1 MSEEIKEKIYK
12 LLTESKD
19 GIIINIYVKPG
30 SDREALVLE
39 GDELV
44 FYTTEIPEK
53 GRANAALIRF
63 LSRAVGLPVSKID
76 IIYGLRDRTKRVLVK
91 DINIE
96 QLVDKLA
103 SVISK

>member
-12 LLTESKD
+12 LVTESKD
-19 GIIINIYVKPG
+19 GVIINLYVKPG
-30 SDREALVLE
+30 SNREALVLE

-63 LSRAVGLPVSKID
+63 LSKSVGLPISKID
-76 IIYGLRDRTKRVLVK
+76 IIYGVRDRTKRVLIE
-91 DINIE
+91 DIGVE
-96 QLVDKLA
+96 QLVEKLL